1 MNHYTT
7 PQPDSPPP
15 NTYLLSLERK
25 LAAVY
30 KGKKHHMSIRAAA
43 RRFAQDTFVV
53 AYCGEGHLAQDVLKM
68 RSNGACHLSITER
81 NLIKEAK

>member
-1 MNHYTT
+1 MTHYTA
-7 PQPDSPPP
+7 PQPDSPSP

-25 LAAVY
+25 VAAVY
-30 KGKKHHMSIRAAA
+30 KGKKHRMSILAAA

-53 AYCGEGHLAQDVLKM
+53 TYCGEGHLAQDVLKM
-68 RSNGACHLSITER
+68 RSNGECHLSITER